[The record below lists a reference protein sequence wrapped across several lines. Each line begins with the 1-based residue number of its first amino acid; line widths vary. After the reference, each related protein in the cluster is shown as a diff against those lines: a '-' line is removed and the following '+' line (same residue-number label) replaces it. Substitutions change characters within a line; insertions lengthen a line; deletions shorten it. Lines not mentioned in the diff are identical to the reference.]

1 MKNRLRIV
9 TALCL
14 LTFSGMLAQGTLPP
28 VPTELTAALSSDAT
42 IPVVKLGWNV
52 PAGTWGFIIY
62 RSVDDSSH
70 FQKLGMANTTVYY
83 DRTVSSG
90 HTYFYYVT
98 SVAFSTTDT
107 RLIQSGPSNIAWV
120 RVGPTPER
128 PIGVIAGTVA
138 DDTTGK
144 PIRGVRVLFYRIRS
158 SLTAAVVVD
167 PPSAITDSL
176 GFYAA
181 KLDTGRYKVKAEPA
195 PWMPPGPPP
204 YVAEWFDNKPDM
216 VSADMVAVI
225 PNASVKAD
233 FGLSRV
239 LIPTIPR
246 GTITGKV
253 IDDATHE
260 PLPGIMIRFFRKG
273 PSITNW
279 QPVATTDSLGVY
291 TMLLDTGVYL
301 LKTESLRMSP
311 IDYIHEW
318 FDNVTDPAKATPVAV
333 RAGSTFEANF
343 GLSKPVPPTYAT
355 IEGYVTDTLG
365 NPLRRA
371 TVAIMHPLQILD
383 AANAAS
389 LTTPGT
395 GDESMD
401 VEGVGYCR
409 GVVWK
414 GYTDSLGYYKARVIS
429 DRAYI
434 AMAAKW
440 GYRAEY
446 YDNKPNPLLADII
459 KVPTNIKSINF
470 ELASNPV
477 VHNSISGVVRDSL
490 GNEVVSR
497 IVLFPTD
504 PTGVRMPIRFGHTDS
519 TGAYT
524 IGDVRLGT
532 YIVLAVPFGKYAPA
546 FYKKGAFGVI
556 YWKMADR
563 VLVNGDVTGI
573 DIGVVPINSFGYATL
588 SGTVT
593 TGTTPLPG
601 VRVMATSAS
610 GAVVGYGLTDGAGA
624 YSIAAVPPGPTTI
637 AVDCP
642 DYTSSERVVTVPQD
656 GFSVNNVNFTLQPDA
671 TTDVSGMTQV
681 PEMFALNQNYPNP
694 FNPSTTITFDMPV
707 AGYATLTVFNMLGQ
721 EIQTLQNGNAAAG
734 RSTIVWNATDHA
746 GQAVASGVYFYRLTV
761 SGANGK
767 TLYQSVQK
775 MMLMR

>member
-1 MKNRLRIV
+1 MKNRLLIV

-14 LTFSGMLAQGTLPP
+14 LAFSGMLAQGTLPP
-28 VPTELTAALSSDAT
+28 VPTDLTAALSSDAT
-42 IPVVKLGWNV
+42 IPLVKLAWNV

-70 FQKLGMANTTVYY
+70 FQKLGMANTTVFY
-83 DRTVSSG
+83 DRAAMPG

-98 SVAFSTTDT
+98 SVALSTTDT
-107 RLIQSGPSNIAWV
+107 RLIQSGPSNIAWIK
-120 RVGPTPER
+120 VGSTPER
-128 PIGVIAGTVA
+128 PIGVIAGTVT

-144 PIRGVRVLFYRIRS
+144 PIRGVRVLFYRIRAS
-158 SLTAAVVVD
+158 ITPAVVVD

-204 YVAEWFDNKPDM
+204 YAAEWFDNKPDM
-216 VSADMVAVI
+216 VSADIVTVI
-225 PNASVKAD
+225 SNTSVKAD

-253 IDDATHE
+253 VDDATQA
-260 PLPGIMIRFFRKG
+260 PIPGILIRFFKKG

-279 QPVATTDSLGVY
+279 QPVAITDSFGVY

-311 IDYIHEW
+311 IDYVHEW

-333 RAGSTFEANF
+333 KPGSTFRADF
-343 GLSKPVPPTYAT
+343 GLSRPVPPAYAT

-383 AANAAS
+383 AANATY

-395 GDESMD
+395 ADESME

-414 GYTDSLGYYKARVIS
+414 GYTDSLGFYKARVIS

-434 AMAAKW
+434 ALAAKW
-440 GYRAEY
+440 GYIPEY
-446 YDNKPNPLLADII
+446 YNNKPNPLLADII

-470 ELASNPV
+470 ALAPNPV

-497 IVLFPTD
+497 VVLFPAE
-504 PTGVRMPIRFGHTDS
+504 PTAVRMPIRFGHTDS

-546 FYKKGAFGVI
+546 FYKKGAFGVV

-563 VLVNGDVTGI
+563 VLVSGDVTGI

-593 TGTTPLPG
+593 TGTTPLAG

-610 GAVVGYGLTDGAGA
+610 GGVVGYGLTDESGA
-624 YSIAAVPPGPTTI
+624 YAIAAVPPGPATV

-642 DYTSSERVVTVPQD
+642 DYSSSERLVTVPQD
-656 GFSVNNVNFTLQPDA
+656 GFAVNNVDFSLQPDA
-671 TTDVSGMTQV
+671 TTDVSEMTQI
-681 PEMFALNQNYPNP
+681 PETFALNQNYPNP
-694 FNPSTTITFDMPV
+694 FNPSTTITFDLPV
-707 AGYATLTVFNMLGQ
+707 AGYATLTVFNLLGQ
-721 EIQTLQNGNAAAG
+721 ELQTLQNGNTAAG
-734 RSTIVWNATDHA
+734 RTTLVWNATDHA